1 MSLQRRAY
9 RIARDVVGIV
19 LDWNDRYLSDKDAM
33 KEITRSLLINKEIE
47 KEGKKVER
55 KEENVIPEKNK
66 EKVPELEQKE
76 EVIEDTKKDEEKREE
91 EKREEEKKD
100 EIIEVKKDKK
110 SNQGIK
116 FEKKLVPPLIIS
128 GFFILIVFGIINP
141 YEIVSNFE
149 SDTSTEDK
157 LIQFRE
163 VPTDDSVI
171 RTEQFLEIPS
181 EGIQKIQNG
190 SEVILEPWFSK

>member
-33 KEITRSLLINKEIE
+33 KEIARSLLINKENG
-47 KEGKKVER
+47 KDGKKVER

-190 SEVILEPWFSK
+190 SEVILEP

>member
-190 SEVILEPWFSK
+190 SEVILEP

>member
-33 KEITRSLLINKEIE
+33 KEITRSLLINKENG
-47 KEGKKVER
+47 KDGKKVER
-55 KEENVIPEKNK
+55 EEEKVIPEKNK

-76 EVIEDTKKDEEKREE
+76 EVIEDTKKDE

-190 SEVILEPWFSK
+190 SEVILEP